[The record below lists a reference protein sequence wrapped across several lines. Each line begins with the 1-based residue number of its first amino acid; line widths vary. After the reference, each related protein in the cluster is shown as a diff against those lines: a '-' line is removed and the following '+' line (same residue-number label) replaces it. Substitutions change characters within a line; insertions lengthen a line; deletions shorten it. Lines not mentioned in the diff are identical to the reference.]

1 VSKTRRRIGRASSS
15 TVITIQGALVTFATL
30 IVIYNT
36 MEDIPNSEN
45 KTDIKQF
52 SLKDPKNREQADNR
66 GETRHLDMFR
76 TKFSMTQRDQPY
88 SENSRTG
95 DNSIQMGDL
104 LRMAKS
110 TAMDQILQPS
120 FAIP

>member
-1 VSKTRRRIGRASSS
+1 MVKS
-15 TVITIQGALVTFATL
+15 ATL

-36 MEDIPNSEN
+36 TEDIPNSEN

-66 GETRHLDMFR
+66 GENRHLDMFKPEFPR
-76 TKFSMTQRDQPY
+76 TQRDQPY
-88 SENSRTG
+88 SENSKTG
-95 DNSIQMGDL
+95 DGSFQMGDL

-110 TAMDQILQPS
+110 TAMDQILQPPL
-120 FAIP
+120 AIS